1 MVKRYTAASSW
12 PAKAKNSPPRSGG
25 NPLKWPPSLPG
36 VRSAMVPQAYLER
49 LKSLSTQLVALQK
62 PIRILDAIKWPAS
75 VEAQFRAAR
84 GRELPALEADFYQG
98 YTLSFDPPQL
108 KQRLREL
115 RQDVRR
121 QLGRSDAL
129 GRILQA
135 TIDQYLLVIEL
146 LIHRGTAEFGRFS
159 RELYGSASDNLRG
172 DRKTLRQLG
181 ERLCHIFSLPAVE
194 NLNRPYPNHI
204 PADSAVQ
211 ILHQRMQD
219 YFGAGEVRVQI
230 SDDIVSDASAGGD
243 CIKINRRAHFSELD
257 LQVLEVH
264 EGWVHIGT
272 TLNGRA
278 QPWATWLS
286 VGSPRITAIQEGM
299 AVLMETLTFSS
310 FPQRARRISD
320 RVVAVDLAERGADF
334 CEVYR
339 YFLERGVSEHDSY
352 RVTQRVFR
360 GGTLTGGS
368 VFTKDISYVK
378 GFVENVNF
386 LRAAIHTGVPEI
398 IPMLFVGKVTLD
410 DVPLLYERYL
420 DGVIAPPK
428 YLPPMFKNLNGLY
441 VWFGFSS
448 SMSLMDLARV
458 QQHFSKRF
466 CKLPQ
471 TQVQP
476 ILKDTTDTELD

>member
-1 MVKRYTAASSW
+1 MTD
-12 PAKAKNSPPRSGG
+12 
-25 NPLKWPPSLPG
+25 SL
-36 VRSAMVPQAYLER
+36 YLER
-49 LKSLSTQLVALQK
+49 LKQLSTRLVSLQK
-62 PIRILDAIKWPAS
+62 PIRILDAIKWPIGI
-75 VEAQFRAAR
+75 EQRFRAAQ
-84 GRELPALEADFYQG
+84 GKELPALDADFYQRQA
-98 YTLSFDPPQL
+98 LAFAPDNVSQL
-108 KQRLREL
+108 LKEL
-115 RQDVRR
+115 KSDVRR
-121 QLGRSDAL
+121 QLGHDDAL
-129 GRILQA
+129 GKILQA
-135 TIDQYLLVIEL
+135 TIDQYQIVIEL
-146 LIHRGTAEFGRFS
+146 LRARGTQQFGQYS
-159 RELYGSASDNLRG
+159 KQLYGSASDNIRG

-194 NLNRPYPNHI
+194 HLNRPYTNHI
-204 PADSAVQ
+204 AAEDAVNM
-211 ILHQRMQD
+211 LDARMRD

-243 CIKINRRAHFSELD
+243 CIKVNRRSSFSELD
-257 LQVLEVH
+257 IQVLEVH

-299 AVLMETLTFSS
+299 AVLLETLTFSS

-320 RVVAVDLAERGADF
+320 RVVAVDLAEQGADF

-339 YFLERGVSEHDSY
+339 YFLERGISEHDSY

-386 LRAAIHTGVPEI
+386 IRSAIQSGVPEI

-410 DVPLLYERYL
+410 DLPLLYERYL
-420 DGVIAPPK
+420 DGVIVGPK
-428 YLPPMFKNLNGLY
+428 HLPPMFKNLNGLY

-448 SMSLMDLARV
+448 SMSVMNIARV
-458 QQHFSKRF
+458 QQHFN
-466 CKLPQ
+466 KLFQQLPMATPEHQ
-471 TQVQP
+471 N
-476 ILKDTTDTELD
+476 TDAELD

>member
-1 MVKRYTAASSW
+1 MT
-12 PAKAKNSPPRSGG
+12 
-25 NPLKWPPSLPG
+25 NPL
-36 VRSAMVPQAYLER
+36 YLER
-49 LKSLSTQLVALQK
+49 LKQLSTRLISLQK
-62 PIRILDAIKWPAS
+62 PIRILDAIKWPADI
-75 VEAQFRAAR
+75 EARFCAR
-84 GRELPALEADFYQG
+84 GGTELPQLPVNFYQNQPLAFDAVNT
-98 YTLSFDPPQL
+98 YQLLSAL
-108 KQRLREL
+108 KT
-115 RQDVRR
+115 DVRK
-121 QLGRSDAL
+121 QLGRGDSL
-129 GRILQA
+129 GRILHA
-135 TIDQYLLVIEL
+135 TIDQYQIVIEL
-146 LIHRGTAEFGRFS
+146 LRSRGTPEFGHFS
-159 RELYGSASDNLRG
+159 KQLYGSAQDRIRG

-194 NLNRPYPNHI
+194 HLNRPYANNI
-204 PADSAVQ
+204 SATQAVEK
-211 ILHQRMQD
+211 LTARMGN
-219 YFGAGEVRVQI
+219 YFGENAVRVEI

-243 CIKINRRAHFSELD
+243 CIKINRRSHFSDLD

-264 EGWVHIGT
+264 EGWVHVGT
-272 TLNGRA
+272 TLNGRQ

-286 VGSPRITAIQEGM
+286 VGSPRITANQEGM

-320 RVVAVDLAERGADF
+320 RVVAVDLAEQGADF

-386 LRAAIHTGVPEI
+386 IRSAIHSGVPEI

-410 DVPLLYERYL
+410 DLPLLYERYL
-420 DGVIAPPK
+420 EGVIAAPK
-428 YLPPMFKNLNGLY
+428 FLPPMFRDLNGLY

-448 SMSLMDLARV
+448 SMSVMNISRV
-458 QQHFSKRF
+458 QQHFSKLF
-466 CKLPQ
+466 KHMPVSIPLY
-471 TQVQP
+471 VN
-476 ILKDTTDTELD
+476 KNDAELN